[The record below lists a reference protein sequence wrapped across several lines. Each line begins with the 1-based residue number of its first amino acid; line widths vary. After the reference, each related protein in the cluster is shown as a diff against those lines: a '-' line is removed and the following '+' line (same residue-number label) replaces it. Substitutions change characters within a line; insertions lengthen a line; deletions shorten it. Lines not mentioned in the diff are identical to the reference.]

1 MTTIQAGLTY
11 YKQVNEKV
19 REAAE
24 KDDSITIENVIGQ
37 RYIGCGSTDRKITV
51 HGTAGNGLGQYLN
64 GSTIEVFGNAQE
76 AVGDTMNAGE
86 IVVHG
91 NVGDACGYGMRGGRI
106 FIRGNVGYR
115 AGIHMKAYQDKI
127 PVLIVGGLIVFAMGI
142 FLAVYY
148 LSFGIFYD
156 GESFLMSRFGK
167 KDAVHR
173 YEEIVGQKLY
183 VVQGGSVVAE
193 LYLKDGSTVS
203 LQSTMDGVYPFLD
216 TAFAGWCLQTGRDP
230 ESCDF
235 HDPSKS
241 LWFPPVEES

>member
-1 MTTIQAGLTY
+1 MVADTALPPTVFSTGILSP
-11 YKQVNEKV
+11 V
-19 REAAE
+19 RA
-24 KDDSITIENVIGQ
+24 DS
-37 RYIGCGSTDRKITV
+37 ST
-51 HGTAGNGLGQYLN
+51 
-64 GSTIEVFGNAQE
+64 
-76 AVGDTMNAGE
+76 
-86 IVVHG
+86 
-91 NVGDACGYGMRGGRI
+91 
-106 FIRGNVGYR
+106 
-115 AGIHMKAYQDKI
+115 
-127 PVLIVGGLIVFAMGI
+127 
-142 FLAVYY
+142 
-148 LSFGIFYD
+148 
-156 GESFLMSRFGK
+156 GK

-183 VVQGGSVVAE
+183 VVQGGSIVAE